1 MQGIGLAQGPPC
13 ACRPAPI
20 PICVDSS
27 PEAYLKSQAAVFQL
41 GVEALLDRQ
50 ARQKVHAG
58 SWVALPVH
66 LGQVLHHRDRHG
78 VDPAGSKNV
87 NDRMCM
93 IESVPGCIQHQL
105 AAVLHSWHFAAEQ
118 WGATLTSG
126 IIPCLCNHQQEQI
139 AVLPRRHSSYE
150 KA

>member
-87 NDRMCM
+87 NDRMCAW
-93 IESVPGCIQHQL
+93 QHPASAGSCVALLAICSRAVGRNAYVGHHTLPVQPPAGANSSATQKAQL
-105 AAVLHSWHFAAEQ
+105 L
-118 WGATLTSG
+118 
-126 IIPCLCNHQQEQI
+126 
-139 AVLPRRHSSYE
+139 
-150 KA
+150 